1 MLKSVHYYIHRGK
14 DMSWTTPGQGYLKMW
29 NEAGDLE
36 SVKKKAEEKKLEKEV
51 ADKKAK
57 EK

>member
-1 MLKSVHYYIHRGK
+1 
-14 DMSWTTPGQGYLKMW
+14 MSWTTPGQGYLKMW

-36 SVKKKAEEKKLEKEV
+36 AAKKKAEEKKLEKEV